1 VIIINKGQLVADDK
15 LTNLRTN
22 SGATTRVI
30 LELKETVDE
39 DVMRSAFGREVS
51 RSGPTTWKFDTTDPE
66 RSKKQILQFTLEKN
80 LNIVSIQ
87 SETTNLEDVFRNL
100 TA

>member
-1 VIIINKGQLVADDK
+1 MQ
-15 LTNLRTN
+15 
-22 SGATTRVI
+22 
-30 LELKETVDE
+30 
-39 DVMRSAFGREVS
+39 SAFGREVS